1 MLKRTPNALAAF
13 ALLLLACAAATAQ
26 TPGTG
31 DGSKPKQAEG
41 ARTASASSA
50 SSPSKSGTEGVR
62 GVAASDAS
70 HYGAAASS
78 AAPAAVPAA
87 PKIGEAAPDFKLPY
101 ATQEAIHMKPEEQMS
116 LSAQRGKNVIL
127 AFYPA
132 DWSGGCTT
140 EVCTLR
146 DTFAELSKLNA
157 TVLAVSGD
165 YVFSHQE
172 WAKHHNL
179 QFPLLSDHDHHVA
192 RMFDSYMEGVG
203 FNKRTVYLIDKE
215 GVVRYVNLAFKAGDK
230 KDYDALRAEL
240 EKLK

>member
-1 MLKRTPNALAAF
+1 MLKRMSHPSGAETFASNTSARLGAATAAALT
-13 ALLLLACAAATAQ
+13 LVLLACAAAAQ
-26 TPGTG
+26 
-31 DGSKPKQAEG
+31 Q
-41 ARTASASSA
+41 SAS
-50 SSPSKSGTEGVR
+50 KSNAKAGGD
-62 GVAASDAS
+62 DA
-70 HYGAAASS
+70 HYGAANAASKT
-78 AAPAAVPAA
+78 AGAPAAAA
-87 PKIGEAAPDFKLPY
+87 PKVGEAAPDFKLPY
-101 ATQEAIHMKPEEQMS
+101 ATQEKIFMKPEEQMS
-116 LSAQRGKNVIL
+116 LSSQRGKNVIL

-146 DTFAELSKLNA
+146 DTFAELAKLNA

-192 RMFDSYMEGVG
+192 KMYDSYMEGVG
-203 FNKRTVYLIDKE
+203 FNKRTVYLIDKD
-215 GVVRYVNLAFKAGDK
+215 GMVRYVNLAFKAGDK

>member
-1 MLKRTPNALAAF
+1 MSNRTHTSSGEKTHLRRPHTFAALAASTLML
-13 ALLLLACAAATAQ
+13 AALACFTSAQAQ
-26 TPGTG
+26 T
-31 DGSKPKQAEG
+31 G
-41 ARTASASSA
+41 AGAKTD
-50 SSPSKSGTEGVR
+50 
-62 GVAASDAS
+62 AA
-70 HYGAAASS
+70 HYGATADKPKT
-78 AAPAAVPAA
+78 PAANATAA
-87 PKIGEAAPDFKLPY
+87 PKTGEAAPDFKLPY
-101 ATQEAIHMKPEEQMS
+101 ATQEKIAMKPEEQMS
-116 LSAQRGKNVIL
+116 LSSLRGKNVIL

-132 DWSGGCTT
+132 DWSGGCTK

-157 TVLAVSGD
+157 TVLAISGD

-192 RMFDSYMEGVG
+192 KMYDSYMDGVG
-203 FNKRTVYLIDKE
+203 FNKRTVYLVDKD
-215 GVVRYVNLAFKAGDK
+215 GIVRYVNLAFQAGDK

>member
-1 MLKRTPNALAAF
+1 MSKRTSRPSGAGSFAPNTSARVATLAAAALTLVVLAF
-13 ALLLLACAAATAQ
+13 AASAQQKSASNANAKPDDSAHYGATSATPKPAAATA
-26 TPGTG
+26 
-31 DGSKPKQAEG
+31 
-41 ARTASASSA
+41 
-50 SSPSKSGTEGVR
+50 
-62 GVAASDAS
+62 
-70 HYGAAASS
+70 
-78 AAPAAVPAA
+78 A
-87 PKIGEAAPDFKLPY
+87 PKLGEAAPDFKLPY
-101 ATQEAIHMKPEEQMS
+101 ATQEGIFMKPDEQIS
-116 LSAQRGKNVIL
+116 LSSQRGHNVIL

-157 TVLAVSGD
+157 KVLAISGD

-203 FNKRTVYLIDKE
+203 FNKRTVYLIDKD

>member
-1 MLKRTPNALAAF
+1 MFAALALT
-13 ALLLLACAAATAQ
+13 LLSCVIASAQ
-26 TPGTG
+26 
-31 DGSKPKQAEG
+31 SKSGIEGGRPKAKTEG
-41 ARTASASSA
+41 AHGGAASSA
-50 SSPSKSGTEGVR
+50 SNAD
-62 GVAASDAS
+62 AA
-70 HYGAAASS
+70 HYGATADTRKTVAAT
-78 AAPAAVPAA
+78 APTAA
-87 PKIGEAAPDFKLPY
+87 PKTGEAAPDFKLPY
-101 ATQEAIHMKPEEQMS
+101 ATQEKIVMKPEEQMS
-116 LSAQRGKNVIL
+116 LSSLRGKNVIL

-157 TVLAVSGD
+157 MVLAISGD

-192 RMFDSYMEGVG
+192 KMYDSYMEGVG
-203 FNKRTVYLIDKE
+203 FNKRTIYLIDKD

>member
-1 MLKRTPNALAAF
+1 MMKRTPNLIGVL
-13 ALLLLACAAATAQ
+13 ALLLLACVAAAAQ
-26 TPGTG
+26 TKSGG
-31 DGSKPKQAEG
+31 EGSHPKQSAGG
-41 ARTASASSA
+41 AHAASASS
-50 SSPSKSGTEGVR
+50 KSGEGVK
-62 GVAASDAS
+62 GVKGDAAHYGTAASNAA
-70 HYGAAASS
+70 GATAA
-78 AAPAAVPAA
+78 AA
-87 PKIGEAAPDFKLPY
+87 PKVGEAAPDFKLPY
-101 ATQEAIHMKPEEQMS
+101 ATQEKIFMKPEEQLA
-116 LSAQRGKNVIL
+116 LSSQRGKNVIL

-157 TVLAVSGD
+157 TVLAISGD

-203 FNKRTVYLIDKE
+203 FNKRTVYLIDKD